1 MRSDRFRVEVV
12 LAGLLLLLGACGNDP
27 GGGDTTS
34 STVSQPSTT
43 TSLPADDSTSTIPSS
58 TTSTS
63 STTSPAPGAGLATLP
78 LVAEEVVASDDG
90 ISLVL
95 HRDGAPVVRLW
106 DQPTALAFMIGED
119 LVVAQGSTIDA
130 VYPRRA
136 TGPILVFDPAG
147 VRSLPLGDEGLVLFD
162 AGVVDGRLVALATS
176 RTGDGPDD
184 TDERLLL
191 VDLLTEERTDLG
203 AVGGWESGVSQ
214 ALVADEWV
222 VLVSGGEGLQQV
234 VVQSLTGSD
243 KWSLPSGPEASVV
256 ATVKGREL
264 VLLDSGFVGPDFTPT
279 ITLSRFTLGDGSL
292 FETATLDLEPRGEV
306 RIDGGFCFT
315 AEWLGEA
322 LVCDQTYGGPLLIDV
337 FAGTFGSFGDFIRGV
352 LTVPRGP
359 APTAVTWPGG
369 TATCQELEGNVPDG
383 VDDFNLSLED
393 GLLVF
398 NWGDGQ
404 AAILQVL
411 NDPSCTPVSDAW
423 VFLIAPNLDP
433 TLLYRNG
440 NLCDFYRDLQTMSP
454 PPANLETVLE
464 ALTAAEDLC
473 N

>member
-1 MRSDRFRVEVV
+1 VRSDRIGVAVV
-12 LAGLLLLLGACGNDP
+12 LVGLLLLTGACGNDP
-27 GGGDTTS
+27 GAGDTTS
-34 STVSQPSTT
+34 STVSQPATT
-43 TSLPADDSTSTIPSS
+43 TSLPAGDSTSTIPAS

-63 STTSPAPGAGLATLP
+63 STISPAPGADLATLP

-90 ISLVL
+90 IFLVL
-95 HRDGAPVVRLW
+95 HGDGAPVVQLW
-106 DQPTALAFMIGED
+106 DQPTALGFMIGED
-119 LVVAQGSTIDA
+119 LVVAQGSTLDA

-162 AGVVDGRLVALATS
+162 AGVVDGRPVALVTS

-191 VDLLTEERTDLG
+191 VDLLTEDRNDLG
-203 AVGGWESGVSQ
+203 SVGGWESGVSQ
-214 ALVADEWV
+214 ARLAEKWV
-222 VLVSGGEGLQQV
+222 VLISGGEGLQQV
-234 VVQSLTGSD
+234 VVQSLTESD
-243 KWSLPSGPEASVV
+243 KWILPSGPEASVV
-256 ATVKGREL
+256 ATVKGSEL
-264 VLLDSGFVGPDFTPT
+264 VLIESGFMGSDFTPT
-279 ITLSRFTLGDGSL
+279 ITLNRYTLGDGSPL
-292 FETATLDLEPRGEV
+292 ETTTLELEPREDV

-337 FAGTFGSFGDFIRGV
+337 FAGTFGSFGDFTGGV

-359 APTAVTWPGG
+359 APTAFAWPEG

-398 NWGDGQ
+398 RWGDGR

-411 NDPSCTPVSDAW
+411 NDSSCTADSEAW

-433 TLLYRNG
+433 ALLYRNG
-440 NLCDFYRDLQTMSP
+440 HLCDFYRDLQTMSP
-454 PPANLETVLE
+454 TPANLETVLE
-464 ALTAAEDLC
+464 ALAAAEDLC